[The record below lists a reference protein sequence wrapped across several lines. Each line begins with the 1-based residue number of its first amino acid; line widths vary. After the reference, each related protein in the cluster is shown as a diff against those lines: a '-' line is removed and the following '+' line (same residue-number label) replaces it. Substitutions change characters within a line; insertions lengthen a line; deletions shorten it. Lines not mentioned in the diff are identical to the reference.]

1 MNSLTNIKLKGD
13 RVIWAVVVI
22 LSVISLLVVY
32 SSTGTLAYK
41 FQSGNT
47 EYYLFKHGFI
57 LLFGLGL
64 MYMTH
69 NIKYTY
75 FSGISLIA
83 IFLAIPLL
91 LLTLMKGSNLNE
103 ASRWL
108 ALPGTSLTFQ
118 TSDFAKLAL
127 IMYVSRVLSQ
137 KQEKIES
144 LKEAFIPVVLP
155 VVIVCALILPANFS
169 TAAVLFTTC
178 FVMMFIGRIS
188 YKHLLSLMGM
198 GLVAVLL
205 ILAVGKLAPKVF
217 PRFGT
222 WMKRI
227 ENFSSNE
234 KDAKGNFQVE
244 QSKIAIA
251 TGGIIGKG
259 PGKSSQRN
267 FLPHP
272 YSDFIYAIIIEEYGL
287 FAALVI
293 LLLYLILLFRGT
305 RIATKSPRMFGSLLA
320 FGCAFSLVFQAMI
333 NMAVATNLFPVT
345 GQPLPML
352 SMGGT
357 SIWFTSIGIGII
369 LSVSAG
375 EAEKTTSKEDQIS
388 SEQEVSI
395 A

>member
-1 MNSLTNIKLKGD
+1 MDSLTNIKIKGD
-13 RVIWAVVVI
+13 RVIWAVVII

-41 FQSGNT
+41 FQAGNT

-57 LLFGLGL
+57 LLFGLAL
-64 MYMTH
+64 MYVTH
-69 NIKYTY
+69 KIKYTY

-83 IFLAIPLL
+83 IFIAVPLL

-137 KQEKIES
+137 KQDKIDS
-144 LKEAFIPVVLP
+144 LKEAFIPVVIP

-169 TAAVLFTTC
+169 TAAVLFSTC

-188 YKHLLSLMGM
+188 YKHLLSLLGM
-198 GLVAVLL
+198 GLIAVLI
-205 ILAVGKLAPKVF
+205 ILTVGKFAPKVF

-227 ENFSSNE
+227 ENFSSDE

-287 FAALVI
+287 FAAFAIV
-293 LLLYLILLFRGT
+293 LLYLILLFRGT

-375 EAEKTTSKEDQIS
+375 DAQKEGVKEENIS
-388 SEQEVSI
+388 EREVSV